1 MNKDKSSS
9 GKHPDQIPAQ
19 ASTYERHRTMKQ
31 QVRRFKSPK
40 LCGLYTIEIPGLR
53 ITYYIK
59 TAKKYKAKIIELM
72 TKRPEFELI
81 CKLPGKK

>member
-9 GKHPDQIPAQ
+9 GRHPDQIPAQ

-40 LCGLYTIEIPGLR
+40 LSGLYTIEIPGLR

-59 TAKKYKAKIIELM
+59 TAKKYKAKIVELM
-72 TKRPEFELI
+72 AKRPEFDLI
-81 CKLPGKK
+81 CKVPNK